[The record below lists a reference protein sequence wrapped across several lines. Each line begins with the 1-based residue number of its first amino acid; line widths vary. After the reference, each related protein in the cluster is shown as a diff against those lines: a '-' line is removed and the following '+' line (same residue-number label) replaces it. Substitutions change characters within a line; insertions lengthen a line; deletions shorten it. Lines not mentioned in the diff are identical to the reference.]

1 MSFLVFVSLN
11 LIKFVSRNKQ
21 NKHFTKQTKGSLD
34 SQFRI
39 MKITGFVKTLVL
51 GVLHEHMLPPTR
63 GWIKFHIE
71 MRRLSVKLRI
81 YGAASWTH
89 GPGSRTVTD

>member
-11 LIKFVSRNKQ
+11 LINFVSRKKQ
-21 NKHFTKQTKGSLD
+21 KKNFTEQTTGSLD
-34 SQFRI
+34 SQFRK
-39 MKITGFVKTLVL
+39 MKIKGFVKTLVL
-51 GVLHEHMLPPTR
+51 GVFHVHMLPPTR

-81 YGAASWTH
+81 YGAGLMGMAV
-89 GPGSRTVTD
+89 GR

>member
-1 MSFLVFVSLN
+1 MSFLVFDSLN

-21 NKHFTKQTKGSLD
+21 NKNFAKETKGSLD
-34 SQFRI
+34 FQFRKI
-39 MKITGFVKTLVL
+39 KITGFVRTLVL
-51 GVLHEHMLPPTR
+51 VHVHMLPPTR

-81 YGAASWTH
+81 YGVGLMGMAV
-89 GPGSRTVTD
+89 GR